1 MSGTSELYRVAI
13 SRSHSTI
20 ATQVVSS
27 LTRRRDQRPAD
38 RSPLFIAQLFR
49 KQQRDASAEHC
60 MRARDETDL
69 RNGDLVL
76 FHLSFYSFNRN
87 ANPSQMGSGRKPN
100 AAASGSRDAVIF
112 SSART
117 TKRFPMRLNNLVKDE
132 QSGLSIH
139 TLRNCLDQGIGFH

>member
-1 MSGTSELYRVAI
+1 MVRYRDAAATKCLVQPYRDFQFQKGSQRIIGTHNETAFCRAGSSSRVDYGRVEMSGTSELYRVAI

-60 MRARDETDL
+60 MRARDE
-69 RNGDLVL
+69 
-76 FHLSFYSFNRN
+76 
-87 ANPSQMGSGRKPN
+87 
-100 AAASGSRDAVIF
+100 
-112 SSART
+112 
-117 TKRFPMRLNNLVKDE
+117 
-132 QSGLSIH
+132 
-139 TLRNCLDQGIGFH
+139 